1 MRPFGVFLFC
11 FLFIYFFFGV
21 GCWVFISVTLV
32 SFFFLACSASPFG
45 WVYTC
50 LFQYIFGSLSC
61 RGWFFFFTFEVFF
74 VEFCRFFAFDPFCL
88 CSPLGHW
95 SVRHFGFL
103 SPVATFSFHNVVEPV
118 LLWCLLVFFSLIL
131 FSSVSVRPVRLR
143 CVFVFTFFC
152 ALHRASTWSAEKKE
166 NQKKNKRKKNKWTS
180 TRPRSLLFQST
191 CPWRVVFF
199 CSKFIFYFWLL
210 RCVRHF
216 VSAEPLHFFFKK
228 KKRIDL
234 FGRI

>member
-74 VEFCRFFAFDPFCL
+74 CGILSIFCL
-88 CSPLGHW
+88 WSFLSLFAIRSLECPPFWFPL
-95 SVRHFGFL
+95 SCRHFFISQRRRTCSSL
-103 SPVATFSFHNVVEPV
+103 MSP
-118 LLWCLLVFFSLIL
+118 
-131 FSSVSVRPVRLR
+131 
-143 CVFVFTFFC
+143 
-152 ALHRASTWSAEKKE
+152 
-166 NQKKNKRKKNKWTS
+166 
-180 TRPRSLLFQST
+180 
-191 CPWRVVFF
+191 
-199 CSKFIFYFWLL
+199 
-210 RCVRHF
+210 
-216 VSAEPLHFFFKK
+216 HFFFVDFVFFRLGPAGTTAMRFCFYFLLRVTPGQHLVGRKERKPKKKQEKKKTNEHQRGRVLCCSSLLALGGLFFLFQIYFLFLTFAMRPPFCFCGTAAFFFLK

>member
-1 MRPFGVFLFC
+1 MSVVGFLFLLLWFRFSFWLVLRLHLVESILVYYNI
-11 FLFIYFFFGV
+11 FLVRCLVGV
-21 GCWVFISVTLV
+21 G
-32 SFFFLACSASPFG
+32 
-45 WVYTC
+45 
-50 LFQYIFGSLSC
+50 
-61 RGWFFFFTFEVFF
+61 FFFTFEVFF

-118 LLWCLLVFFSLIL
+118 LLWCLLIFFSLIL

-166 NQKKNKRKKNKWTS
+166 NQKKNKRKKKQMNINEAAFS
-180 TRPRSLLFQST
+180 AVPVYLPLEG
-191 CPWRVVFF
+191 CFF

-216 VSAEPLHFFFKK
+216 VSAEPLHFFF
-228 KKRIDL
+228 
-234 FGRI
+234 

>member
-118 LLWCLLVFFSLIL
+118 LLWCLLIFFSLIL

-166 NQKKNKRKKNKWTS
+166 NQKKNKRKKKQMNINEAAFS
-180 TRPRSLLFQST
+180 AVPVYLPLEGCFFLFQIYFLFLT
-191 CPWRVVFF
+191 FAMRPPF
-199 CSKFIFYFWLL
+199 CF
-210 RCVRHF
+210 CGT
-216 VSAEPLHFFFKK
+216 AAFFF
-228 KKRIDL
+228 
-234 FGRI
+234 